1 MHPPIFTWFLL
12 LTFIAASYSKS
23 ININSEDIETLT
35 TDRTSTTISGP
46 SPIQDGANSKD
57 GNKRSLLILVPTT
70 KGKENTECQNEKTRR
85 CKTPFCREKVSA
97 RVPKEYALKS
107 KNTENS
113 PNNERDREYFVGLK
127 PNLQLLS
134 SKRPLTRPRLRPIT
148 IKEAKN
154 LTFRDESLIDSL
166 RKEFGLTAPTVGAAQ
181 ENMTSKTS
189 VYDDGK
195 FICYCREK
203 DNSSSEKGT
212 SDVAPKPRRT
222 KKPTITRKPNNEN
235 PLIGSVQR
243 LKPTHANVPHRSP
256 LSKKLPAVYP
266 IVSRYS
272 PIGYIPNNVNPISPQ
287 KGHGTIPYIPYVY
300 HPNPRPSMTGI
311 PSQERTPNINIPL
324 KTFGNRPNS
333 IVEQRTPIGQH
344 DSNKYQPT
352 VGQTQRPPNMVGN
365 SLSRNT
371 NPATSSKT
379 FAEED
384 TSGSNEEDS
393 NDPSYN
399 SQSVQP
405 ESKNHLTS
413 MGTIESSKKDP
424 NLQATNPHTI
434 DAIPTGFGDEFADG
448 YETTDSGALDYSNI
462 KEVTSVYFTSKAYD
476 NETGDDGF
484 SDYDDLISNTE
495 TAVNPNSGEN
505 RYYDV
510 NLQSKHNDPTDN
522 CRKSASAEMNLHTK
536 DLNNAED
543 SDRGNDEGNV
553 VGKDNPLWN
562 QDESANDDS
571 NENLES
577 NVENT
582 EEETRDDS
590 NVNLQSRHND
600 PTENS
605 GESEEDGLNL
615 DTKYLNDANDPDQG
629 NTEENVELGRNN
641 PNWNEEEYA
650 GDDPNQNL
658 EPILEST
665 EENEEDS
672 EPKEPS
678 LTEETRILNFGDSKN
693 SNEADTSARID
704 DKDDPSKQRFSAE
717 DSVSELPETNNNA
730 GSLNNDYEMEN
741 VESNESEERGE
752 GRSPDEG
759 FINTDNEKVG
769 TERVTTENNKNE
781 DDPSLQSTLET
792 SRNND
797 DTIGINDPSKQ
808 LPFCDN
814 TLLQKSIKTV
824 INSFATGDSSEM
836 DGNENEE
843 TVGSAKGE
851 DLLPEIV
858 QVPNLKSILSM
869 PSIENTVL
877 DKIKNLLS
885 KVTGTDR
892 KMFDSDWATNVIKNN
907 LRHTL
912 SAAPS
917 SKAEFPPMT
926 VEEHQFKN
934 GKWVTNLVTLEP
946 SNEEDHAQ
954 TNLQK
959 LQAHVKNLLRDPA
972 VGLQAAKNPAVQNM
986 IVQSI
991 RRSFKPKNV
1000 TDDEN
1005 FDSIIQSTLNNEVSI
1020 MEMENEDMPTTKDIP
1035 ESTTFDISNIDMN
1048 KLLDIAKSEVDVDD
1062 KKESESTLQSS
1073 IYEKGIENQ
1082 ETPSSMESS
1091 NKEMIG
1097 EAMNFGTED
1106 ATSYPITEIDQSAEE
1121 SSQQNETPNNAEET
1135 EIEEFET
1142 TTLEEIPE
1150 VATYNSISTENWN
1163 VAATLGTQ
1171 DKSLSTETE
1180 DYTPV
1185 EYDSPSMNPAENADV
1200 MHREA
1205 AESTERSMELENKSS
1220 TTALYDDDATSAND
1234 FTYYLGKITKKNE
1247 NNADDVQSLQNSEL
1261 FYIGDGV
1268 KLPLEIRKLHDGSY
1282 ALSISRKICEQL
1294 LNKECPC
1301 CVPKNGN
1308 VLRTV
1313 KRNLETENADRTDG
1327 RIFKRESMKS
1337 VSLNERERCD
1347 SADDSLQIFSMPVET
1362 FARRYNLSLNSGKM
1376 QTAWNFGAEKKIDER
1391 SKNYKTNVDAKE
1403 RGIKN
1408 NPHDDATNFDFERYR
1423 YQRNTNEDADKRV
1436 EIVTTVLNWLK
1447 DIVLNTNNR
1456 I

>member
-1 MHPPIFTWFLL
+1 MHPPIFTWFLFL
-12 LTFIAASYSKS
+12 ALIATSYSKS

-46 SPIQDGANSKD
+46 SPIQDEPDSKD
-57 GNKRSLLILVPTT
+57 SNKRSLLILVPTT
-70 KGKENTECQNEKTRR
+70 KEKENTKCQNENTKR
-85 CKTPFCREKVSA
+85 CKTPFRREKVSA

-113 PNNERDREYFVGLK
+113 PNNEGDREYFVGLK

-166 RKEFGLTAPTVGAAQ
+166 RKEFALRAPTVGAAQ
-181 ENMTSKTS
+181 ENMTSKTTI
-189 VYDDGK
+189 YDDGK
-195 FICYCREK
+195 FICYCKEK
-203 DNSSSEKGT
+203 DNSSSEKDT

-243 LKPTHANVPHRSP
+243 LKPAHANVPHRSP
-256 LSKKLPAVYP
+256 LSKKLPPAYP

-324 KTFGNRPNS
+324 KAFGSRPNS
-333 IVEQRTPIGQH
+333 IVEQRTTIDQH

-365 SLSRNT
+365 SLSQNT
-371 NPATSSKT
+371 IPATSSKT
-379 FAEED
+379 FAEEN
-384 TSGSNEEDS
+384 TSGSNEEDC
-393 NDPSYN
+393 NDPDYN

-424 NLQATNPHTI
+424 NLQAANPKTI
-434 DAIPTGFGDEFADG
+434 YAISTGFGDEFEDE

-462 KEVTSVYFTSKAYD
+462 KEVTAAYFTSKAYD
-476 NETGDDGF
+476 NETGDDGS
-484 SDYDDLISNTE
+484 SDYGDLISNTE
-495 TAVNPNSGEN
+495 TAVNPSSEEN

-510 NLQSKHNDPTDN
+510 NLQSKHNDLTEN
-522 CRKSASAEMNLHTK
+522 CKKPASAGMNLHTK

-543 SDRGNDEGNV
+543 PDQGNAEGN

-562 QDESANDDS
+562 QDESAKAESEEPRINSKEAVSS
-571 NENLES
+571 NSQE
-577 NVENT
+577 
-582 EEETRDDS
+582 DYDS
-590 NVNLQSRHND
+590 NVNLQSKHND
-600 PTENS
+600 PMKNS
-605 GESEEDGLNL
+605 EESEEDGPKL

-629 NTEENVELGRNN
+629 NIEENVELEGNN
-641 PNWNEEEYA
+641 P
-650 GDDPNQNL
+650 DQNL
-658 EPILEST
+658 EPTLKST

-672 EPKEPS
+672 EPKESS
-678 LTEETRILNFGDSKN
+678 LTEETRTLNFGDSKN
-693 SNEADTSARID
+693 SNEADTSARIN
-704 DKDDPSKQRFSAE
+704 DKDDPSNQKFSAE

-730 GSLNNDYEMEN
+730 SSLSSDYEMEN
-741 VESNESEERGE
+741 IEPNKSEERGE
-752 GRSPDEG
+752 GRSPTEG
-759 FINTDNEKVG
+759 FINLGNEKVG
-769 TERVTTENNKNE
+769 TERVTIQNNKNE
-781 DDPSLQSTLET
+781 DDPSLQSTLES

-814 TLLQKSIKTV
+814 ALLQKSIKTV
-824 INSFATGDSSEM
+824 INSFVTGDSSEM

-877 DKIKNLLS
+877 DKVKNLLS
-885 KVTGTDR
+885 KVTGMDR
-892 KMFDSDWATNVIKNN
+892 KTFDSDWATNVIKDN

-917 SKAEFPPMT
+917 SKAVVPPMT

-991 RRSFKPKNV
+991 RHTFKPKNV

-1020 MEMENEDMPTTKDIP
+1020 MEMENEDMSTTEAIP

-1082 ETPSSMESS
+1082 ETLSSMESS
-1091 NKEMIG
+1091 DKEIIG

-1106 ATSYPITEIDQSAEE
+1106 TTSYPITEIDQDTEE
-1121 SSQQNETPNNAEET
+1121 SSQQNETPNNTEET

-1163 VAATLGTQ
+1163 VAATLDTQ

-1200 MHREA
+1200 MHTEA

-1220 TTALYDDDATSAND
+1220 TTVLYDDDATSAND

-1301 CVPKNGN
+1301 CVPKKGN

-1313 KRNLETENADRTDG
+1313 KRNLETENADKTDG

-1337 VSLNERERCD
+1337 VSLNERGRYD

-1362 FARRYNLSLNSGKM
+1362 FARRYNLSLNSEKM

-1391 SKNYKTNVDAKE
+1391 SKNYKTNADAKE
-1403 RGIKN
+1403 SRIKN
-1408 NPHDDATNFDFERYR
+1408 NPRDDATSLDFEKYR
-1423 YQRNTNEDADKRV
+1423 YQRNINEDADKRV
-1436 EIVTTVLNWLK
+1436 EIVTKVLSWLK
-1447 DIVLNTNNR
+1447 DIVLNTNNG

>member
-12 LTFIAASYSKS
+12 LAFIATSYSKS

-46 SPIQDGANSKD
+46 SPIQDGADSKD

-212 SDVAPKPRRT
+212 SNVAPKPRRT

-243 LKPTHANVPHRSP
+243 LKPAHANVPHRSP
-256 LSKKLPAVYP
+256 LSKKLPAAYP

-300 HPNPRPSMTGI
+300 HPNPRSSMAGI
-311 PSQERTPNINIPL
+311 PSRERTPNINIPL

-413 MGTIESSKKDP
+413 MGTIESSKKDT

-505 RYYDV
+505 RYYGV

-522 CRKSASAEMNLHTK
+522 CRKSASAGMNLHTK

-741 VESNESEERGE
+741 VESNKSEERGE

-769 TERVTTENNKNE
+769 TERVTIQNNKNE
-781 DDPSLQSTLET
+781 DDPSLQSTLES

-917 SKAEFPPMT
+917 SKAELPPMT

-1091 NKEMIG
+1091 DKEMIG

>member
-1 MHPPIFTWFLL
+1 MHPPIFTWFLF
-12 LTFIAASYSKS
+12 LTFIATSYSKS

-46 SPIQDGANSKD
+46 SPIQDGTDSKD

-256 LSKKLPAVYP
+256 LSKKLPAAYP

-658 EPILEST
+658 EPILENT

-741 VESNESEERGE
+741 VESNKSEERGE

-781 DDPSLQSTLET
+781 DDPSLQSTLES

-1091 NKEMIG
+1091 DKEMIG

>member
-1 MHPPIFTWFLL
+1 M
-12 LTFIAASYSKS
+12 
-23 ININSEDIETLT
+23 
-35 TDRTSTTISGP
+35 
-46 SPIQDGANSKD
+46 
-57 GNKRSLLILVPTT
+57 LILVPTT
-70 KGKENTECQNEKTRR
+70 KGEENTECQNEKTRR
-85 CKTPFCREKVSA
+85 CKTPFRRERVSA
-97 RVPKEYALKS
+97 RIPKEYALKS
-107 KNTENS
+107 KNAENS
-113 PNNERDREYFVGLK
+113 PNNEGDREYFVGLK

-154 LTFRDESLIDSL
+154 LTFRDESLIESL
-166 RKEFGLTAPTVGAAQ
+166 RKEFAVRAPTVGAAQ
-181 ENMTSKTS
+181 ENITSKTS

-195 FICYCREK
+195 FICYCKEK
-203 DNSSSEKGT
+203 DHSSSEKGT
-212 SDVAPKPRRT
+212 SDVASKPRRT
-222 KKPTITRKPNNEN
+222 KKPTKTRKPNNEN

-243 LKPTHANVPHRSP
+243 LKPAQANVPHRSP
-256 LSKKLPAVYP
+256 LSKKFPAAYP

-324 KTFGNRPNS
+324 KAFGSRPNS
-333 IVEQRTPIGQH
+333 TVEQRTPIGQH

-365 SLSRNT
+365 SLSQNT

-393 NDPSYN
+393 NDPDYN

-424 NLQATNPHTI
+424 NLQAANPITI

-462 KEVTSVYFTSKAYD
+462 KEVTATYFTSKAYD
-476 NETGDDGF
+476 NETGDDGS
-484 SDYDDLISNTE
+484 SDYGDLVSNTE
-495 TAVNPNSGEN
+495 TAVNPSSAKNPH
-505 RYYDV
+505 YDV
-510 NLQSKHNDPTDN
+510 NLQSKHNNPTEN
-522 CRKSASAEMNLHTK
+522 CRKSASTGMNLHTK
-536 DLNNAED
+536 DLKNAED
-543 SDRGNDEGNV
+543 SDQGNDEGNV
-553 VGKDNPLWN
+553 TGKDNPLWN

-582 EEETRDDS
+582 QEETRDDS

-605 GESEEDGLNL
+605 RESEEDELNL

-629 NTEENVELGRNN
+629 NNEENVELGRNN

-658 EPILEST
+658 EPTLEST

-672 EPKEPS
+672 KPKEPS
-678 LTEETRILNFGDSKN
+678 LTEETRMLNFGDSKN

-704 DKDDPSKQRFSAE
+704 DKDDPSNQKFSAE

-730 GSLNNDYEMEN
+730 DSLSNDYEMEN
-741 VESNESEERGE
+741 VEPNKSEERGE

-759 FINTDNEKVG
+759 FINTDNGKVG
-769 TERVTTENNKNE
+769 TERVTIQNNKNE
-781 DDPSLQSTLET
+781 DDPSLQSTLDS

-797 DTIGINDPSKQ
+797 YIGINYPSKQ

-814 TLLQKSIKTV
+814 TLLQKSIKVV
-824 INSFATGDSSEM
+824 INSFATGGSFKM

-877 DKIKNLLS
+877 DKVKNLLS
-885 KVTGTDR
+885 KVTGMNR
-892 KMFDSDWATNVIKNN
+892 KIFDSDWATNVIKNN

-912 SAAPS
+912 SAAPR
-917 SKAEFPPMT
+917 SKAELPPMT

-972 VGLQAAKNPAVQNM
+972 VGLQAAKNPTVQNM

-991 RRSFKPKNV
+991 RHTFEPKNV

-1005 FDSIIQSTLNNEVSI
+1005 FESIIQSTLNNEISI
-1020 MEMENEDMPTTKDIP
+1020 MEMEDEDMLTTEDIP

-1048 KLLDIAKSEVDVDD
+1048 KFLDIAKSEVDVDD

-1073 IYEKGIENQ
+1073 IYEEGIENQ
-1082 ETPSSMESS
+1082 ETRSSMESS
-1091 NKEMIG
+1091 DKEMIG

-1106 ATSYPITEIDQSAEE
+1106 ASSYPITEIDQGTEE

-1200 MHREA
+1200 MHTEA

-1268 KLPLEIRKLHDGSY
+1268 KLPLEVRKLHDGSY
-1282 ALSISRKICEQL
+1282 TLSISRKICEQL

-1301 CVPKNGN
+1301 CVPREGN
-1308 VLRTV
+1308 ILRTV

-1337 VSLNERERCD
+1337 VSLKKRERCD

-1376 QTAWNFGAEKKIDER
+1376 QTAWNFDAEKKIDER
-1391 SKNYKTNVDAKE
+1391 SKNYKTNADAKE
-1403 RGIKN
+1403 RRIKN

-1423 YQRNTNEDADKRV
+1423 YQRNTNEDGDKRV
-1436 EIVTTVLNWLK
+1436 EIVTKVLNWLK

>member
-1 MHPPIFTWFLL
+1 M
-12 LTFIAASYSKS
+12 
-23 ININSEDIETLT
+23 
-35 TDRTSTTISGP
+35 
-46 SPIQDGANSKD
+46 
-57 GNKRSLLILVPTT
+57 LILVPTT

-85 CKTPFCREKVSA
+85 CKTPFYREKVSA

-134 SKRPLTRPRLRPIT
+134 SKRPLTRPILRPIT
-148 IKEAKN
+148 IEEAKN

-256 LSKKLPAVYP
+256 LSKKLPAAYP

-272 PIGYIPNNVNPISPQ
+272 PIGYIPNNVNPISPR

-300 HPNPRPSMTGI
+300 HPNPRPSMTRI

-413 MGTIESSKKDP
+413 MGTIGSSKKDP
-424 NLQATNPHTI
+424 NLQATNPDTI
-434 DAIPTGFGDEFADG
+434 DAIPTGFGEEFADE
-448 YETTDSGALDYSNI
+448 YETTDSAALDYSNI
-462 KEVTSVYFTSKAYD
+462 KEVTSVYFTSKAYG
-476 NETGDDGF
+476 NETRDDGF

-522 CRKSASAEMNLHTK
+522 CRKSASAGMNLHTK

-553 VGKDNPLWN
+553 VGNPLWN

-582 EEETRDDS
+582 EEETRDPNEANNERNLMSGKSDPYHNEEPRIDSKEAVSSNSQEDYDS

-629 NTEENVELGRNN
+629 NTEENVGLGRNN

-672 EPKEPS
+672 ESKEPS

-704 DKDDPSKQRFSAE
+704 DKDDSSKQRFSAE

-741 VESNESEERGE
+741 VESNKSEERDE
-752 GRSPDEG
+752 GSSPGEG

-769 TERVTTENNKNE
+769 TERVTIQNNKNE
-781 DDPSLQSTLET
+781 DDPSLQSTLES

-843 TVGSAKGE
+843 TVGSAKSE

-892 KMFDSDWATNVIKNN
+892 KIFDSDWATNVIKNN

-917 SKAEFPPMT
+917 SKAELPPMT

-934 GKWVTNLVTLEP
+934 GKWVTNLVTLKP

-991 RRSFKPKNV
+991 RHSFKPKNV

-1091 NKEMIG
+1091 DKEMIG

-1205 AESTERSMELENKSS
+1205 TESTERSMELENKSS

-1282 ALSISRKICEQL
+1282 ALSISRNICEQL

-1308 VLRTV
+1308 ILRTV

-1376 QTAWNFGAEKKIDER
+1376 QTAWNFGAKKKIDER
-1391 SKNYKTNVDAKE
+1391 SKNYKTNADAKE

>member
-46 SPIQDGANSKD
+46 SPIQDGADSKD

-243 LKPTHANVPHRSP
+243 LKPAHANVPRRSP
-256 LSKKLPAVYP
+256 LSKKLPAAYP

-522 CRKSASAEMNLHTK
+522 CRKSASAGMNLHTK

-741 VESNESEERGE
+741 VESNKSEERGE

-781 DDPSLQSTLET
+781 DDPSLQSTLES

-1391 SKNYKTNVDAKE
+1391 SKNCKTNVDAKE

>member
-1 MHPPIFTWFLL
+1 MHPPTFTWFLL
-12 LTFIAASYSKS
+12 LTLIATSYSKS

-46 SPIQDGANSKD
+46 SPIQDEPDSKD

-85 CKTPFCREKVSA
+85 CKTPYRRENVSA
-97 RVPKEYALKS
+97 RIPKEYALKS

-113 PNNERDREYFVGLK
+113 PNNEGDREYFVGLK

-148 IKEAKN
+148 IKEAKD
-154 LTFRDESLIDSL
+154 LTSRDESLIDSL
-166 RKEFGLTAPTVGAAQ
+166 RREFALAATTVGAAQ
-181 ENMTSKTS
+181 ENMTSETS

-212 SDVAPKPRRT
+212 SDVAPKSRRT

-243 LKPTHANVPHRSP
+243 LKPAQANVPHRSP
-256 LSKKLPAVYP
+256 LSKKLPAAYP

-287 KGHGTIPYIPYVY
+287 KGHETIPYIPYVY
-300 HPNPRPSMTGI
+300 HPNPRPSMTGT

-324 KTFGNRPNS
+324 KAFGSRPNS

-344 DSNKYQPT
+344 DPNKYQPT

-365 SLSRNT
+365 SPSQNT

-384 TSGSNEEDS
+384 TSGSNEEDC
-393 NDPSYN
+393 NDPGYN

-413 MGTIESSKKDP
+413 MGTIEPSKKDP
-424 NLQATNPHTI
+424 NLQANNPNTI
-434 DAIPTGFGDEFADG
+434 DAIPTGFGDKFADE

-462 KEVTSVYFTSKAYD
+462 KEVTATYFTSKVYD
-476 NETGDDGF
+476 DETGDDGF
-484 SDYDDLISNTE
+484 SDYGDLISNTE
-495 TAVNPNSGEN
+495 TAVNPSSGEN

-510 NLQSKHNDPTDN
+510 NLQSKHNDPTEN
-522 CRKSASAEMNLHTK
+522 CRKSASAGMNLHTK
-536 DLNNAED
+536 DLNNTED
-543 SDRGNDEGNV
+543 SDQGNDEGNV
-553 VGKDNPLWN
+553 VGKNNPLWN

-582 EEETRDDS
+582 QEDTRDDS

-600 PTENS
+600 PIENS
-605 GESEEDGLNL
+605 GESEEDELNL
-615 DTKYLNDANDPDQG
+615 DTKYLNDENDPDQG
-629 NTEENVELGRNN
+629 NNEENVALGRNN

-650 GDDPNQNL
+650 DDDPNQNL
-658 EPILEST
+658 EPTLEST

-678 LTEETRILNFGDSKN
+678 LTEETGMLNFEDSKN
-693 SNEADTSARID
+693 SNEADTSARVD
-704 DKDDPSKQRFSAE
+704 DKDDPSNQKFSAE
-717 DSVSELPETNNNA
+717 DSVSELPETDNNA

-741 VESNESEERGE
+741 VEANKSEERGE

-769 TERVTTENNKNE
+769 TERVTIQNNKNE
-781 DDPSLQSTLET
+781 DDPSLQPTLES

-797 DTIGINDPSKQ
+797 DNIEINDPSKQ

-824 INSFATGDSSEM
+824 INSFATGDSPEM

-892 KMFDSDWATNVIKNN
+892 KIFDTDWATNVIKNN

-917 SKAEFPPMT
+917 SKTELPPMT

-946 SNEEDHAQ
+946 SNEEDRAQ

-959 LQAHVKNLLRDPA
+959 LQARVKNVLRDPA

-991 RRSFKPKNV
+991 RHTFRPKNV

-1005 FDSIIQSTLNNEVSI
+1005 FDSIIQSTLNDEVSI
-1020 MEMENEDMPTTKDIP
+1020 MEMENEDMPTTEDIP

-1062 KKESESTLQSS
+1062 KTESESTLQSS
-1073 IYEKGIENQ
+1073 IYEKGMENQ
-1082 ETPSSMESS
+1082 ETLSSMESS
-1091 NKEMIG
+1091 DKEMIG
-1097 EAMNFGTED
+1097 EAMNFETED
-1106 ATSYPITEIDQSAEE
+1106 ATSYPITEIDQGTEE
-1121 SSQQNETPNNAEET
+1121 SSQENETPNNAEES

-1163 VAATLGTQ
+1163 VAATLGTR

-1200 MHREA
+1200 MHTEA

-1220 TTALYDDDATSAND
+1220 TTALYDDDATSVND

-1282 ALSISRKICEQL
+1282 TLSISRKICEQL

-1301 CVPKNGN
+1301 CVPKKGN
-1308 VLRTV
+1308 ILRTV
-1313 KRNLETENADRTDG
+1313 KRNLETENADKTDG

-1376 QTAWNFGAEKKIDER
+1376 QTAWNFGAEEKIDER
-1391 SKNYKTNVDAKE
+1391 SKNDKTNADAKE
-1403 RGIKN
+1403 RRIKN
-1408 NPHDDATNFDFERYR
+1408 NAHDDATNFDFERYR

-1436 EIVTTVLNWLK
+1436 EIVTNVLNWLK

>member
-12 LTFIAASYSKS
+12 LTLIATSYSKS

-35 TDRTSTTISGP
+35 TDRTSTTISGT
-46 SPIQDGANSKD
+46 SPMQDEPDSKD
-57 GNKRSLLILVPTT
+57 SNKRSLLILVPTT
-70 KGKENTECQNEKTRR
+70 KGKENTKCQNEKTKR
-85 CKTPFCREKVSA
+85 CKTPFRREKISA

-113 PNNERDREYFVGLK
+113 PNNEGDREYFVGLK

-148 IKEAKN
+148 IEEAKN

-166 RKEFGLTAPTVGAAQ
+166 RKEFALRAPTVGAAQ

-189 VYDDGK
+189 IYDDGK
-195 FICYCREK
+195 FICYCKEK
-203 DNSSSEKGT
+203 DNSSSEKDT

-243 LKPTHANVPHRSP
+243 LKPAHANVPHRSP
-256 LSKKLPAVYP
+256 LSKKLPAAYP
-266 IVSRYS
+266 IVSRHS

-324 KTFGNRPNS
+324 KAFGNRPNS

-352 VGQTQRPPNMVGN
+352 VGQTQRPPNMVGD
-365 SLSRNT
+365 SLSQNT
-371 NPATSSKT
+371 IPATSSKT
-379 FAEED
+379 FVEED
-384 TSGSNEEDS
+384 TSGSNEEDC
-393 NDPSYN
+393 NDPDYN

-413 MGTIESSKKDP
+413 MGPIESSKKDP
-424 NLQATNPHTI
+424 NLQAANPNTI
-434 DAIPTGFGDEFADG
+434 DAISTGFGDEFADE

-462 KEVTSVYFTSKAYD
+462 KEVTAAYFTSKAYD
-476 NETGDDGF
+476 NETGDDGS
-484 SDYDDLISNTE
+484 SDYGDLISNTE
-495 TAVNPNSGEN
+495 TAVNPSSGEN
-505 RYYDV
+505 RYYNV
-510 NLQSKHNDPTDN
+510 NLQSKHNDLTEN
-522 CRKSASAEMNLHTK
+522 CKKPASAGMNLYTK

-543 SDRGNDEGNV
+543 PDQGN
-553 VGKDNPLWN
+553 
-562 QDESANDDS
+562 A
-571 NENLES
+571 
-577 NVENT
+577 
-582 EEETRDDS
+582 
-590 NVNLQSRHND
+590 
-600 PTENS
+600 ENS
-605 GESEEDGLNL
+605 EESEEDGLNL
-615 DTKYLNDANDPDQG
+615 GTKYLNGANDPDQG
-629 NTEENVELGRNN
+629 NIEENVKLEGNN

-658 EPILEST
+658 EPTLKST

-672 EPKEPS
+672 EHRESS
-678 LTEETRILNFGDSKN
+678 LIEETRTLNFGDSKN
-693 SNEADTSARID
+693 SNEADTSARIN
-704 DKDDPSKQRFSAE
+704 DKDDPSNQKFSAE
-717 DSVSELPETNNNA
+717 DSVSELQETNNNSD
-730 GSLNNDYEMEN
+730 SLSSDYEMEN
-741 VESNESEERGE
+741 VEPNKSEERGE
-752 GRSPDEG
+752 GRSPTEG
-759 FINTDNEKVG
+759 FINMGNEEVG
-769 TERVTTENNKNE
+769 TERMTIQNNKNE
-781 DDPSLQSTLET
+781 DDPSLQSTLES

-797 DTIGINDPSKQ
+797 DTIRINDPSKQ
-808 LPFCDN
+808 LPFCNN

-843 TVGSAKGE
+843 TVGSAKDE

-877 DKIKNLLS
+877 DKVKNLLS
-885 KVTGTDR
+885 KVTGMDR
-892 KMFDSDWATNVIKNN
+892 KTFDSDWATNVIKDN

-917 SKAEFPPMT
+917 SKAVLPPMT

-959 LQAHVKNLLRDPA
+959 LQTRVKNLLRDPA

-991 RRSFKPKNV
+991 RHTFKPKNV

-1005 FDSIIQSTLNNEVSI
+1005 IDSIIQSTLNKEVSI
-1020 MEMENEDMPTTKDIP
+1020 MEMENEDMPTTEDIP

-1082 ETPSSMESS
+1082 ETLSSMESS
-1091 NKEMIG
+1091 DKEMIG
-1097 EAMNFGTED
+1097 EAMNFETED
-1106 ATSYPITEIDQSAEE
+1106 ATSYPITEIDQGTEE

-1142 TTLEEIPE
+1142 TTLEEIHE

-1163 VAATLGTQ
+1163 VAATLDTQ

-1200 MHREA
+1200 MRTEA
-1205 AESTERSMELENKSS
+1205 AESTERSMELENKNS

-1301 CVPKNGN
+1301 CVPKKGN
-1308 VLRTV
+1308 VLQTV
-1313 KRNLETENADRTDG
+1313 KRNLETENADKTDG

-1337 VSLNERERCD
+1337 VSLNERGRYD

-1376 QTAWNFGAEKKIDER
+1376 QTAWNFSAEEKINER
-1391 SKNYKTNVDAKE
+1391 SKNYKTNADAKE
-1403 RGIKN
+1403 SRIKN
-1408 NPHDDATNFDFERYR
+1408 NPRDDATSFDFERYR
-1423 YQRNTNEDADKRV
+1423 YQRNINEDADKRV
-1436 EIVTTVLNWLK
+1436 EIVTKVLNWLK
-1447 DIVLNTNNR
+1447 DIVLTTNNR